1 MRDETT
7 KWNNMFEILPYIFHA
22 KSLKMFQIKD
32 PFISFIQN
40 IDKETRIGKTVS
52 DSFCILRFISIT
64 VLLHNL
70 FTSYEHPYSL
80 YTIAS
85 LVVLRRDSLK
95 RPVISPK

>member
-1 MRDETT
+1 
-7 KWNNMFEILPYIFHA
+7 MFEILSYIFHA

-32 PFISFIQN
+32 PFIYFIQN

-85 LVVLRRDSLK
+85 LVVLRRDRLK

>member
-7 KWNNMFEILPYIFHA
+7 KWNNMFEILPYIFQ
-22 KSLKMFQIKD
+22 SLKMFQIKD

-52 DSFCILRFISIT
+52 DNFCILRFISIT

-70 FTSYEHPYSL
+70 FTSYEHP
-80 YTIAS
+80 
-85 LVVLRRDSLK
+85 
-95 RPVISPK
+95 